1 MKLLSFFKNNLVLKI
16 TSLNSLVVGIRLLV
30 SLLVQNLLAQ
40 YTGQAGI
47 AKVGQI
53 RNLSNI
59 LSSLSSFGVFNG
71 VVKYVSEYK
80 DNEKGLIKLFST
92 VFVISSLATIIL
104 SFLIFIYA
112 KAISL
117 WLFFNVDYYLI
128 FRILSVVVPFIAM
141 NRIFNG
147 IISGISAYKV
157 HAKIELIWYTLASFL
172 LLLSLYFYNIEGV
185 LVAIAI
191 TPTIQFLVLT
201 FIFGKTLN
209 DYIKF
214 SQLSFRSPMLKLL
227 LGFSLISFVATVCS
241 NFVEINFRNLIS
253 DKISENEAG
262 LWTAMSSIS
271 KIYMQFLI
279 TIFSIY
285 ILPKYT
291 KIHFSD
297 VLRKEIKTIYK
308 TLLPLVIIGMLV
320 VYFCRE
326 ILIVTIYNYDFLGM
340 AILFKWQLL
349 ADLVRFCANILSF
362 KFLAKNQVKY
372 FVSTQLIGLITY
384 YVFGQLLIKYLF
396 VEGLVIA
403 LLLSNLLY
411 FVIVLFI
418 MRYDLFGKNR
428 RI

>member
-1 MKLLSFFKNNLVLKI
+1 
-16 TSLNSLVVGIRLLV
+16 
-30 SLLVQNLLAQ
+30 
-40 YTGQAGI
+40 
-47 AKVGQI
+47 
-53 RNLSNI
+53 
-59 LSSLSSFGVFNG
+59 
-71 VVKYVSEYK
+71 
-80 DNEKGLIKLFST
+80 
-92 VFVISSLATIIL
+92 
-104 SFLIFIYA
+104 
-112 KAISL
+112 
-117 WLFFNVDYYLI
+117 
-128 FRILSVVVPFIAM
+128 
-141 NRIFNG
+141 
-147 IISGISAYKV
+147 
-157 HAKIELIWYTLASFL
+157 
-172 LLLSLYFYNIEGV
+172 
-185 LVAIAI
+185 
-191 TPTIQFLVLT
+191 
-201 FIFGKTLN
+201 
-209 DYIKF
+209 
-214 SQLSFRSPMLKLL
+214 
-227 LGFSLISFVATVCS
+227 
-241 NFVEINFRNLIS
+241 
-253 DKISENEAG
+253 
-262 LWTAMSSIS
+262 
-271 KIYMQFLI
+271 MQFLI

-308 TLLPLVIIGMLV
+308 TLLPLVIIGMLM